1 MCTDLAGAALQD
13 HIISE
18 AKQCKE
24 LPADA
29 GDQQKPV
36 DGGAGTAADSAYASP
51 ATQEAVSAAKA
62 SPDDAK
68 ALPDNAKALPDEQ
81 RASGADEPDAGDC
94 CCLLLSDLQ
103 VAI

>member
-1 MCTDLAGAALQD
+1 MCTDLAGAALQG

-18 AKQCKE
+18 AKQCKK

-36 DGGAGTAADSAYASP
+36 DGGAGTAADSAYASS
-51 ATQEAVSAAKA
+51 ATQEAVSAARA

-68 ALPDNAKALPDEQ
+68 ELPDEQ

-94 CCLLLSDLQ
+94 CCLPLSDLQ

>member
-1 MCTDLAGAALQD
+1 MCTDLAGAALQG

-18 AKQCKE
+18 AKQCKK

-36 DGGAGTAADSAYASP
+36 DGGAGTAADSAYASS
-51 ATQEAVSAAKA
+51 ATQEAVSAAKE
-62 SPDDAK
+62 
-68 ALPDNAKALPDEQ
+68 LPDEQ

-94 CCLLLSDLQ
+94 CCLPLSDLQ